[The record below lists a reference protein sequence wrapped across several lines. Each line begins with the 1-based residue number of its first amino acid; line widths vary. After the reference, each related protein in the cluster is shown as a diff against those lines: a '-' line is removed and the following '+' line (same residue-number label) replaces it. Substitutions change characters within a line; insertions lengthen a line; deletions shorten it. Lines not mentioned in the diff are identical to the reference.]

1 MRTWWWAAYLLWRLY
16 VILLAHLLLAGSC
29 SEDAILPEAAPS
41 HRSKMV
47 PLPTV
52 CSSVHTK
59 SWYMKKFFYLRH
71 KNAKSLRY
79 QTFPRSAT
87 ILPLCTKDLMIN
99 AHTYK
104 NTVCIAYVQYMC
116 KHMAFRHSTELSQ
129 GCKQHIQRH
138 HGFSFKNNIKAT
150 HEWTPDCHDF
160 LSMKLVLQ

>member
-1 MRTWWWAAYLLWRLY
+1 MSYHWPCC
-16 VILLAHLLLAGSC
+16 LAGSC
-29 SEDAILPEAAPS
+29 SEDAVLPEAAPS
-41 HRSKMV
+41 HRSTWSHSPQCVLLYTQNHGTSKI
-47 PLPTV
+47 
-52 CSSVHTK
+52 
-59 SWYMKKFFYLRH
+59 FYLRH

-79 QTFPRSAT
+79 QTFPDQ
-87 ILPLCTKDLMIN
+87 LQYCHYVQKDLMIN

-116 KHMAFRHSTELSQ
+116 KHMAFRHSTESSQ

-160 LSMKLVLQ
+160 LFMKLVLQ